1 MARSLALL
9 AAENNDEEESLDIL
23 RLAGC
28 SENEDV

>member
-9 AAENNDEEESLDIL
+9 ASKNNDEEESLDIL
-23 RLAGC
+23 RLVGC